1 MTNATTSAAD
11 SNATATD
18 SEADLDSAT
27 AVIVTFHP
35 QIWRNDHAVTGT
47 ETETYAL
54 PIEDVLDE
62 NGELPESNTDESDE
76 LAWHDDAPKR
86 ARQWQG
92 PFYVTVGGVR

>member
-54 PIEDVLDE
+54 PI
-62 NGELPESNTDESDE
+62 
-76 LAWHDDAPKR
+76 
-86 ARQWQG
+86 
-92 PFYVTVGGVR
+92 